1 MKLADLE
8 KHLRKNGC
16 TKRRQGGNH
25 TIWGNNSNQRIT
37 AVPRHREIKDLLAR
51 KICKQLD
58 IPLILNP

>member
-1 MKLADLE
+1 MKLVDLE

-16 TKRRQGGNH
+16 VKRREGGNH
-25 TIWGNNSNQRIT
+25 TVWENKQNSRIT

-58 IPLILNP
+58 IPSFKS